1 MAIRGRPR
9 KPQHS
14 LAEAIKLI
22 STTIRHE
29 APNLSRSFI
38 NQLFGD
44 FIWYARTDPLEVRRQ
59 LSIQYPLPDGDEVQ
73 AYIWLPPD
81 LISQWAKASNDWQ
94 QEPVIVWYV
103 DSWQHLAVA
112 LKGQKDGDRARRH
125 LAAIDPSLIPTGA
138 KGAGKPGRGT
148 TITAFYDMLVAEI
161 TYLHKLFYGCPK
173 KAYQI
178 PASRRRRLTEVYEI
192 IVSTEG
198 FWRRYFSQH
207 FFANAPDDGIGDQP
221 SSNDFR
227 EHISSGIDLL
237 KCLIPAHNAT
247 PREIA
252 SIFLSET
259 TGLAKQTVH
268 NSISRERQN
277 RSRRKD

>member
-9 KPQHS
+9 KPQNS
-14 LAEAIKLI
+14 LAEAIELI

-59 LSIQYPLPDGDEVQ
+59 LSIQYPLTDGDEVQ

-81 LISQWAKASNDWQ
+81 LITQWAKASDDWQ

-112 LKGQKDGDRARRH
+112 FKGQKDGARARRH

-138 KGAGKPGRGT
+138 KGAGKPSLPV
-148 TITAFYDMLVAEI
+148 LV
-161 TYLHKLFYGCPK
+161 
-173 KAYQI
+173 
-178 PASRRRRLTEVYEI
+178 
-192 IVSTEG
+192 
-198 FWRRYFSQH
+198 
-207 FFANAPDDGIGDQP
+207 
-221 SSNDFR
+221 
-227 EHISSGIDLL
+227 
-237 KCLIPAHNAT
+237 
-247 PREIA
+247 
-252 SIFLSET
+252 
-259 TGLAKQTVH
+259 
-268 NSISRERQN
+268 
-277 RSRRKD
+277 